1 VRAGCGGGDA
11 LGRRGTA
18 RRPTMINATDAK
30 GESGNPVVDG
40 IVRAALQ

>member
-1 VRAGCGGGDA
+1 
-11 LGRRGTA
+11 
-18 RRPTMINATDAK
+18 MINATDAK